1 MKFQRKRQIN
11 HYSYYNKKSKDT
23 ELIIEKRYKVLIIII
38 AIIMAILLFK
48 IFYLQVIK
56 KDYYDKQ
63 LTILTQ
69 DIIEGESTPRGKIY
83 DRNGKVIVDN
93 IGLKTISYKKPK
105 GVIPTKEI
113 QIAYKLANLI
123 EVDYSKLSD
132 DSLRDFWVKNNK
144 EKANK
149 KIKDEEWTKLEE
161 RKLTVDDIYELKK
174 KRITDEELEKYQDVD
189 KEAAYIYYLM
199 NKGYSYAEKTI
210 KNENVT
216 DREYAIVAENI
227 DDLDGVSTK
236 IDWQRNYPYGSVF
249 KSMLGNVST
258 SEKGLPLELK
268 DYYLEQGYS
277 LTDRVGTSY
286 LEYQYESVLKGTK
299 STYKI
304 MPDGSYKQITEGKRG
319 NDIKLTIDIE
329 LQKEVENI
337 LTEELLYSRNEPN
350 TEYLDKS
357 FVVIIEPNTGEILA
371 MAGKQIV
378 KNSDGSYQVYDYT
391 PGVITTSVTPGSIVK
406 GASHIV
412 GYNTG
417 ALKIGEKRNDA
428 CIKIAATPIKCSYRS
443 YGYIDDLQALKYSSN
458 TYQFHTA
465 IKVGKANYVYNGPLK
480 IDTSAFD
487 TYRNTFA
494 EFGLGVKTEI
504 DLPNETIGYKGNG
517 TLSGLLL
524 DFSIGQYDNYTPI
537 QIAQYIS
544 TIANGG
550 SRVQPHLLKAV
561 YEPTSKP
568 LKKEKYKTETKV
580 LNKVNTKEEYFSRIK
595 EGFKQVMEVGGTGY
609 GYIDATYLPAG
620 KTGTAQ
626 SFLDITGD
634 GKIDIET
641 TTTNFVGY
649 APYDNPKVSFA
660 VVSPDVGPQDVSYN
674 AMSKIN
680 KRITQ
685 KVSKK
690 YFEIYK

>member
-105 GVIPTKEI
+105 GVTPTKEI

-174 KRITDEELEKYQDVD
+174 KRITDEELGKYQDVD

-227 DDLDGVSTK
+227 DDLYGVSTK

-286 LEYQYESVLKGTK
+286 LEYQYESILKGTK

-357 FVVIIEPNTGEILA
+357 FVVIMEPNTGEILA